1 VWSDHRLEAKA
12 VTPALRATVADVSRH
27 RCVVSHLESNQA
39 ETSQK
44 LQAVDLFCGFGGV
57 TEGLKRAG
65 LEVALAVDLD
75 ARAVRAHRAAHPEI
89 LVVRRDVS
97 QVRPS
102 DLAGRFVWA
111 SPSCK
116 PYSMANTT
124 GPRGKDHP
132 EYFPL
137 IRLLHLS
144 LGARVLL
151 IENVP
156 GLMWSREGRQ
166 EILELEE
173 EAARFQISF
182 QWFSLRASDFGLPQ
196 HRERFFFVMGA
207 GLILNQHRSTLRES
221 SHPTVTTRSSG
232 DVSHLAAVQGL
243 TNPETLMIPDPRS
256 GRRSSRSHVPA
267 AGSSTARRLIGNA
280 IPPVMAEGVARLV
293 LGGLQ

>member
-1 VWSDHRLEAKA
+1 M
-12 VTPALRATVADVSRH
+12 TPAIRRTFTDVSSR
-27 RCVVSHLESNQA
+27 RSALSHLGSNQA

-57 TEGLKRAG
+57 SQGLKQAG

-102 DLAGRFVWA
+102 ELVGRFVWA

-124 GPRGKDHP
+124 GKRGSEHP

-137 IRLLHLS
+137 TKLLHMS
-144 LGARVLL
+144 LGARVLV

-166 EILELEE
+166 EILDLELE
-173 EAARFQISF
+173 ALRLKISF

-207 GLILNQHRSTLRES
+207 GLILNRHPDTGQKLIGVG
-221 SHPTVTTRSSG
+221 PTVTTRSSG
-232 DVSHLAAVQGL
+232 EVSHLAAVQGL
-243 TNPETLMIPDPRS
+243 TNPETLTIPDWRS
-256 GRRSSRSHVPA
+256 GRRSSRSHVA
-267 AGSSTARRLIGNA
+267 VAGSSTARRLIGNA
-280 IPPVMAEGVARLV
+280 IPPEMASGVARLV
-293 LGGLQ
+293 LEGLR